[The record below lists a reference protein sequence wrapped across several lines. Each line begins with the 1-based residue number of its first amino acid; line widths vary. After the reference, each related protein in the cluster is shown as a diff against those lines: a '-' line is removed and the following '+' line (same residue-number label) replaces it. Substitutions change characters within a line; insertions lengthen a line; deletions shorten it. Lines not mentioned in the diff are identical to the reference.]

1 MQSHTGA
8 PDDGYESGDMGYTSP
23 ELSPSFLPANIIPSV
38 DEEDARTA
46 AMPTHERADLGT
58 PPSLP
63 ASSMQAT
70 VFGVQRISPAPAS
83 PPRPSPTPPP
93 VAQHLAP
100 AVRTAPPAPPQRSA
114 PPNPPSGLSAAAA
127 ALADQPTGFLRLPDA
142 LAGGHTPVGNRAA
155 PPPAAANPSW
165 LADQPTSW
173 VALQPGPSD
182 TPAKTPASAGGTAI
196 RRRESSSPALAP
208 QAAPSSLRPWLLSL
222 GIGLLGGLM
231 ALLLILSA
239 MRYFGSGK
247 NSTAPERL
255 RASDSQ
261 SPSRGHDPADRA
273 LAPGALPVLAL
284 DEAMRA
290 VQRGDLDRAISVLKQ
305 ARDRETGSTV
315 AIDSLIDSL
324 RRLRSNRL
332 P

>member
-1 MQSHTGA
+1 MQSHAGA

-23 ELSPSFLPANIIPSV
+23 ELSPSFLTANIIPSV
-38 DEEDARTA
+38 DEEDAATA
-46 AMPTHERADLGT
+46 AMPTHDRADLGT

-70 VFGVQRISPAPAS
+70 VFGVQRISPAPAI
-83 PPRPSPTPPP
+83 PPRAAPPP

-100 AVRTAPPAPPQRSA
+100 AVRTAPPSPPARPVPA
-114 PPNPPSGLSAAAA
+114 NPASGLSAAAA
-127 ALADQPTGFLRLPDA
+127 ALADQPTGFLRLPEA
-142 LAGGHTPVGNRAA
+142 IAGGQTPVGNRAA
-155 PPPAAANPSW
+155 APAGSGSPSW

-173 VALQPGPSD
+173 VALQPGPAE
-182 TPAKTPASAGGTAI
+182 TAIKPPASAGPSAP
-196 RRRESSSPALAP
+196 RRAEASSPALAP
-208 QAAPSSLRPWLLSL
+208 QRSASSLRPWLLSL

-231 ALLLILSA
+231 ALVLILSA
-239 MRYFGSGK
+239 MRYFSVGK
-247 NSTAPERL
+247 NGGDKTRGAETVADR
-255 RASDSQ
+255 R
-261 SPSRGHDPADRA
+261 SPAATDRA
-273 LAPGALPVLAL
+273 LAPGALPALAL

-290 VQRGDLDRAISVLKQ
+290 VQRGDLDRALTVLKQ

>member
-1 MQSHTGA
+1 
-8 PDDGYESGDMGYTSP
+8 MGYTSP
-23 ELSPSFLPANIIPSV
+23 ELSPSFLPANIIPSI

-83 PPRPSPTPPP
+83 PPRPAPPP

-100 AVRTAPPAPPQRSA
+100 AVRTAPPAPQPRSA

-142 LAGGHTPVGNRAA
+142 LSGGQTPVGNRAA
-155 PPPAAANPSW
+155 PPPAAGNPSW

-173 VALQPGPSD
+173 VALQPGPAD
-182 TPAKTPASAGGTAI
+182 APAKTPASTGGTAI

-239 MRYFGSGK
+239 MRYFGSSK
-247 NSTAPERL
+247 SSPPPERL
-255 RASDSQ
+255 RKSDSPAQ
-261 SPSRGHDPADRA
+261 SRGHDPADRA

-290 VQRGDLDRAISVLKQ
+290 VQRGDLDRAISVLTQ